1 MAVKTVALADLENS
15 DITEVVLVGGSARI
29 PYLRQKLREKFDHEP
44 RTDVN
49 PDEAVAVGAALY
61 ADSLFNKAESVVR
74 ATCRLRDVTSLSLG
88 IQIKGDVFSVIV
100 PRNSPL
106 PIAIT
111 KPYTTTV
118 DEQTTI
124 GVKVYQGQHPKASA
138 NAFILEFSVNEIRK
152 LPAGEPSVDVTIE
165 LNEEGT
171 LKVTARDKTPGSAGC
186 TETRS
191 VAKDRRRLRDAE
203 IAAMNARVV
212 ASSHAFA
219 RLRDTLL
226 AKDNVLATL
235 ARGRMLHSELT
246 TEAPGKPRP
255 VITPALTALKTLL
268 DSTKAWAERPE
279 ETFKTET
286 RASCAAKDRALKD
299 AANAVRPGYM

>member
-1 MAVKTVALADLENS
+1 MAVDLAL
-15 DITEVVLVGGSARI
+15 VV
-29 PYLRQKLREKFDHEP
+29 
-44 RTDVN
+44 
-49 PDEAVAVGAALY
+49 
-61 ADSLFNKAESVVR
+61 
-74 ATCRLRDVTSLSLG
+74 
-88 IQIKGDVFSVIV
+88 
-100 PRNSPL
+100 
-106 PIAIT
+106 
-111 KPYTTTV
+111 
-118 DEQTTI
+118 
-124 GVKVYQGQHPKASA
+124 
-138 NAFILEFSVNEIRK
+138 
-152 LPAGEPSVDVTIE
+152 AGEPSVDVTIE

-255 VITPALTALKTLL
+255 VITPALTALKTVRCTDHHHPRSSPPFESEPMRCRCGL
-268 DSTKAWAERPE
+268 AW
-279 ETFKTET
+279 FF
-286 RASCAAKDRALKD
+286 
-299 AANAVRPGYM
+299 G